1 MKHYWPIAVSKFVDH
16 LPEHRIQQML
26 KREQVAIPPSTMN
39 TWTQKMA
46 ELFKLVA
53 MQIRK
58 EILAGKYIQMDE
70 TTIKVLFVKK
80 DKTHQGY
87 MWVVVDPRT
96 KNTYFEYRRVKQS
109 RPSTYAKRLPRK
121 STK

>member
-1 MKHYWPIAVSKFVDH
+1 MKRLCLNVKWMKHYWPHIAVSKFVDH

-58 EILAGKYIQMDE
+58 EILAGNIQMDE

-80 DKTHQGY
+80 I
-87 MWVVVDPRT
+87 
-96 KNTYFEYRRVKQS
+96 
-109 RPSTYAKRLPRK
+109 RLIK
-121 STK
+121 DICGLL

>member
-1 MKHYWPIAVSKFVDH
+1 MLTHRQEKYYWHRCQKRLCLNVKRMKHYWPYIAVSKFVDH

-70 TTIKVLFVKK
+70 TTIKVLFVK
-80 DKTHQGY
+80 
-87 MWVVVDPRT
+87 R
-96 KNTYFEYRRVKQS
+96 
-109 RPSTYAKRLPRK
+109 
-121 STK
+121 

>member
-1 MKHYWPIAVSKFVDH
+1 MPEEALPKCEADETLLAHIAVSKFVDH

-80 DKTHQGY
+80 
-87 MWVVVDPRT
+87 R
-96 KNTYFEYRRVKQS
+96 
-109 RPSTYAKRLPRK
+109 
-121 STK
+121 